1 LVLTLKGV
9 FDFDKLEVVGSVGA
23 QYLVL
28 VLWLVGFRPALTL
41 PKALR
46 LGGGGRR
53 VCFGCDFFFPF
64 LIFSRAYKTGALQ
77 FVRVLHFLSTA
88 RLEGGVMGGV
98 VFNRGVYDFVKF
110 LLVV

>member
-1 LVLTLKGV
+1 MRWDGVGCDLVLTLKGV

-46 LGGGGRR
+46 LGGGGAKESLLA
-53 VCFGCDFFFPF
+53 V
-64 LIFSRAYKTGALQ
+64 IFS
-77 FVRVLHFLSTA
+77 FLFSSSAAPTK
-88 RLEGGVMGGV
+88 LEHSNLLG
-98 VFNRGVYDFVKF
+98 FCTFSPRRG
-110 LLVV
+110 